1 MLVSFFFNEL
11 KYRIF
16 YCLLFFLCNFLI
28 LLLFSKEVLFL
39 LVKPL
44 LLINGNDNF
53 TYFIFTN
60 MTDIF
65 FLYIQISFVIS
76 LFLSIPFILLQGYFF
91 LVEGLYNY
99 ERSTLIFI
107 LIFMLVLFICVLF
120 LLYFYIIPFIWV
132 FFINFELT
140 SNESLFGVYYEPKIN
155 DYISFYISIN
165 QNIILSMLLF
175 PSILFLLIF
184 LNLNTVYS
192 FFKYRRQLIL
202 LIFIIGG
209 IFSPPDI
216 FSQVFIASFLL
227 FLYEFVLLINL
238 IHGFYKQNKKN

>member
-1 MLVSFFFNEL
+1 
-11 KYRIF
+11 
-16 YCLLFFLCNFLI
+16 
-28 LLLFSKEVLFL
+28 
-39 LVKPL
+39 
-44 LLINGNDNF
+44 
-53 TYFIFTN
+53 

>member
-76 LFLSIPFILLQGYFF
+76 LFLSIPF
-91 LVEGLYNY
+91 N
-99 ERSTLIFI
+99 
-107 LIFMLVLFICVLF
+107 
-120 LLYFYIIPFIWV
+120 FYVSVIYLCF
-132 FFINFELT
+132 
-140 SNESLFGVYYEPKIN
+140 
-155 DYISFYISIN
+155 ISF
-165 QNIILSMLLF
+165 
-175 PSILFLLIF
+175 IF
-184 LNLNTVYS
+184 LYYTFYMG
-192 FFKYRRQLIL
+192 FFY
-202 LIFIIGG
+202 
-209 IFSPPDI
+209 
-216 FSQVFIASFLL
+216 
-227 FLYEFVLLINL
+227 
-238 IHGFYKQNKKN
+238 